1 MTELA
6 PPEDAPEICRTI
18 LSQTLHLR
26 RGENL
31 VVESWSHML
40 PWANLLVL
48 EARKL
53 GIRTTLLYEDEAT
66 YWRSVEES
74 KAADLGRMPDPEL
87 GAIAKADG
95 YVFFWGP
102 EDRPR
107 RAALP
112 PEQGQ
117 ALTAYNGAWYEAATK
132 SRLRGC
138 RIELGRATP
147 AAARFFGVNPVTW
160 QANVLAGSRAD
171 MKGIARDA
179 ARVASRLRKGK
190 QLRVTHA
197 NGTDVSVRLLGR
209 KPTVDDGIVDAD
221 DVRTGNNMTTFPGGA
236 TYVALD
242 ESFIEGK
249 VVANRAICSP
259 RMGCLAGGRW
269 SFEQNRLASYSYE
282 AGGERFAEMYDAA
295 GTGKDKPGFLS
306 VGFNSA
312 LREVPELEE
321 FERGTILIGVG
332 SNTSFGGKN
341 RSPFQSYLALAG
353 GHLEVDGKA
362 LVADGEIL

>member
-1 MTELA
+1 MSEFA
-6 PPEDAPEICRTI
+6 PPEDGPEICRNI
-18 LSQTLHLR
+18 LSQSLHLR

-31 VVESWSHML
+31 VVESWTHML

-74 KAADLGRMPDPEL
+74 KAADLGRMPEPEL

-112 PEQGQ
+112 SEQGA
-117 ALTAYNGAWYEAATK
+117 ALTAYNSSWYQAAAK
-132 SRLRGC
+132 SHLRGC
-138 RIELGRATP
+138 RIELGRAT
-147 AAARFFGVNPVTW
+147 AAAGRLFGVNPATW
-160 QANVLAGSRAD
+160 QAAVLDGSRVS

-179 ARVASRLRKGK
+179 ARVAGRLRKAK
-190 QLRVTHA
+190 QVRLTHA
-197 NGTDVSVRLLGR
+197 NGTDVSVRLVGR
-209 KPTVDDGIVDAD
+209 KPTVDDGVVDAE
-221 DVRTGNNMTTFPGGA
+221 DVRSGNNMTTFPGGA
-236 TYVALD
+236 VYVAVD
-242 ESFIEGK
+242 ESFIEGR
-249 VVANRAICSP
+249 VVANRDVCST

-269 SFEQNRLASYSYE
+269 SFEGHRLASYTFE
-282 AGGERFAEMYDAA
+282 AGGERFAEVYDAA
-295 GTGKDKPGFLS
+295 GPGKDKPGFLS
-306 VGFNSA
+306 VGFNPS
-312 LREVPELEE
+312 LREIPELEE
-321 FERGTILIGVG
+321 FERGTVLIGVG
-332 SNTSFGGKN
+332 SNAAFDGKN
-341 RSPFQSYLALAG
+341 RTPFQSYLAVAG
-353 GHLEVDGKA
+353 GHLEVDGKP